1 MVQDRNLSRRSTFV
15 LSYIEGAFFA
25 MMVGSSESFVMAY
38 LSAYRFPTFQIALA
52 STLPIFVASFLSA
65 LIPNFVSSPRIKSS
79 VELSVGTQ
87 ILGLIGFCSFVIF
100 KLDFAFLL
108 LSLCLY
114 WVGGTLAAP
123 LWLDWMAGWLP
134 ISKLRSFHSRRNSF
148 VMVITVVT
156 FLSSSFLFQSF
167 DKEFSFLLLFIVGLG
182 SRIVSLVLLQF
193 QTSPQAAH
201 TTHSSFDEV
210 RKLKAKPWLLH
221 ALLVLVF
228 FKFTVGTSSPFFIPY
243 KLTDLKLPI
252 SMYIWLTALP
262 FVGRALILH
271 QIGYARN
278 SISAIAG
285 LKIAIFSIALL
296 PIMYAFSRDRIPLGL
311 TELFGGAAWG
321 LFEISLIVYIQSQFK
336 GRARSITGLH
346 NCIMAGGAAL
356 GALFGSHLLELFDQS
371 FFWLFAAS
379 TIFRFSSFLAVVWIF
394 RRHPQL
400 SASPS
405 DYRTV
410 LSSVLSLRPSLAS
423 TGRIFLTRKRKPDKI
438 TETTRQDIL
447 SDT

>member
-1 MVQDRNLSRRSTFV
+1 MAHDRNLARRSAFV

-25 MMVGSSESFVMAY
+25 IMVGSSESFVIAY
-38 LSAYRFPTFQIALA
+38 LSAYKFPTFQIALA

-65 LIPNFVSSPRIKSS
+65 LIPNFISSNRIKSS

-87 ILGLIGFCSFVIF
+87 ILGLIGFCSFVLF

-114 WVGGTLAAP
+114 WIGGTLAAP

-134 ISKLRSFHSRRNSF
+134 SSKLRSFHSRRNSF
-148 VMVITVVT
+148 VMFITVAT
-156 FLSSSFLFQSF
+156 FLSSSFLFHSF
-167 DKEFSFLLLFIVGLG
+167 DLKFSFLLLFIIGLC
-182 SRIVSLVLLQF
+182 SRIISLVLLQF
-193 QTSPQAAH
+193 QQSPREAQ
-201 TTHSSFDEV
+201 TTVSSFDEL
-210 RKLKAKPWLLH
+210 RRLNAKPWLLH
-221 ALLVLVF
+221 ALLILVL
-228 FKFTVGTSSPFFIPY
+228 FKLTVGTSSPFFIPY
-243 KLTDLKLPI
+243 KLGELNLPL
-252 SMYIWLTALP
+252 SVYIWLTALP

-271 QIGYARN
+271 QIGYARS

-296 PIMYAFSRDRIPLGL
+296 PIMYAFSRDRLPLGL
-311 TELFGGAAWG
+311 TELLGGAAWG

-346 NCIMAGGAAL
+346 NCIMAGAASL
-356 GALFGSHLLELFDQS
+356 GALFGSHLFELFDQN
-371 FFWLFAAS
+371 FFWLFISS
-379 TIFRFSSFLAVVWIF
+379 TVFRFSSFLAVVWIF

-400 SASPS
+400 NASPS

-410 LSSVLSLRPSLAS
+410 LSSVLSLRPSFAS
-423 TGRIFLTRKRKPDKI
+423 TGRIFLARKRRPDESTK
-438 TETTRQDIL
+438 TTRQDVL